1 MPVASPGPD
10 EALVHVMYSGVCHTD
25 LHTVLGDWPLARKLP
40 LVGGHEG
47 VEIVVAKG
55 ELVTNFE
62 IGDHAGIKWL
72 NGTCQKCYFCQQGDE
87 QLCVKPLLSGYTVDG
102 TFQQYAIAK
111 AAQLA
116 HIPKEC
122 NLEDVAPIM
131 CAGLTVYKGLKESG
145 VHPGQYVAIVGAGG
159 GLGCYALQYAKAMGI
174 NCIAVDIGPE
184 KAKICKELGAV
195 AFVDYKESSHIMTD
209 LQAAIPDGLG
219 PHAVIL
225 LATHEEPFHHASRFV
240 RSHGTV
246 VCIGMPGH
254 ATIVAPVFDTVVRMV
269 CIKGS
274 YIGNSEDTA
283 EAIELFR
290 LGMINA
296 PHKVIGLSQL
306 QQVYDLMVK
315 DEIVGRYLVDT
326 SR

>member
-1 MPVASPGPD
+1 
-10 EALVHVMYSGVCHTD
+10 
-25 LHTVLGDWPLARKLP
+25 
-40 LVGGHEG
+40 
-47 VEIVVAKG
+47 
-55 ELVTNFE
+55 
-62 IGDHAGIKWL
+62 
-72 NGTCQKCYFCQQGDE
+72 
-87 QLCVKPLLSGYTVDG
+87 
-102 TFQQYAIAK
+102 
-111 AAQLA
+111 
-116 HIPKEC
+116 
-122 NLEDVAPIM
+122 
-131 CAGLTVYKGLKESG
+131 
-145 VHPGQYVAIVGAGG
+145 
-159 GLGCYALQYAKAMGI
+159 
-174 NCIAVDIGPE
+174 
-184 KAKICKELGAV
+184 
-195 AFVDYKESSHIMTD
+195 MTD

-274 YIGNSEDTA
+274 YIGNSGDTA
-283 EAIELFR
+283 EATELFR
-290 LGMINA
+290 LGMISA